1 MNTKCGVAPIRWCD
15 MAELQRASGGI
26 PTGPSAQIA
35 AAEWT
40 RVRFAQFGVPFP
52 AGNRLQRAKALLE
65 EVNARGFVLT
75 PEDDGLLDR
84 VTEAQWT
91 IIEQYIVA
99 RSLGRPGRALSPLMR
114 CKLEEML
121 SGADAPEADRNPLAR
136 NTQFEL
142 YVGASF
148 TMGGIPVSLGDP
160 DLVFDYLGT
169 PCGLA
174 AKRVRSFR
182 QAPRRA
188 DEAADQLGAA
198 GLRGVV
204 AVNVDV
210 LLKITQGLPGPEAT
224 LAERLQVVEQLES
237 QMAERA
243 EVVGTMTFGR
253 DCMWDFGGE
262 RPSAA
267 ISHSL
272 RFTVHPR
279 TQADETTGREFFDR
293 LMARIDARMQTL

>member
-1 MNTKCGVAPIRWCD
+1 MSEHQTVSR
-15 MAELQRASGGI
+15 GI

-40 RVRFAQFGVPFP
+40 RERLAQFGVPFP

-65 EVNARGFVLT
+65 DVNAMRIVLT
-75 PEDDGLLDR
+75 PDDDALLDS

-91 IIEQYIVA
+91 IIEQYIVT
-99 RSLGRPGRALSPLMR
+99 RSLGRPGRVLSSLR
-114 CKLEEML
+114 LRKLEEML
-121 SGADAPEADRNPLAR
+121 SGADSPDTDRNHLAR

-142 YVGASF
+142 YVAALF
-148 TMGGIPVSLGDP
+148 TMGDTPVALAEP

-188 DEAADQLGAA
+188 DEAADQMRAA
-198 GLRGVV
+198 GLRGIV

-210 LLKITQGLPGPEAT
+210 LLKTAQGLPGPEAT
-224 LAERLQVVEQLES
+224 LADRLQVVDHLES
-237 QMAERA
+237 RMADRS

-253 DCMWDFGGE
+253 DCIWDFCGD
-262 RPSAA
+262 RPAA
-267 ISHSL
+267 TISHSV

-279 TQADETTGREFFDR
+279 SQADEAHGREFFDR
-293 LMARIDARMQTL
+293 LMARIEDRMHTL